1 MEFQYW
7 LHAIILTLIK
17 WLKYLRRSYKHYK
30 ERIMIQRKSEQE
42 RKIGGNFLR
51 ELENSMEIWES
62 KEYVIWRPVQ

>member
-42 RKIGGNFLR
+42 RKMR
-51 ELENSMEIWES
+51 ETFRENQKTPWKFGSQKNM
-62 KEYVIWRPVQ
+62 